1 MGPFCD
7 AEYRVL
13 AYHFFLFASPLTNA
27 LSAEVKDDRAPVFCP
42 ISKAKFAATLVVWRS
57 VQVGPGYVVNI

>member
-1 MGPFCD
+1 MGPFVTRNYLSWPNIFFIC
-7 AEYRVL
+7 L
-13 AYHFFLFASPLTNA
+13 ATRHA

-57 VQVGPGYVVNI
+57 APS